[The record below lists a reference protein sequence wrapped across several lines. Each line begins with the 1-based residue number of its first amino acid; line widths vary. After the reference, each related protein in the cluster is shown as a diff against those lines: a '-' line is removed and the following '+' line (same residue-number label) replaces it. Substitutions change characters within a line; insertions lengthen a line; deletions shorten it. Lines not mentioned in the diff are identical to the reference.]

1 MQNRIEITEANL
13 RNDRLVL
20 TSEINDGAER
30 KPAGRMLT
38 DSDHFAFVY
47 ILEQDDSFEYVIL
60 NEGIWS
66 DLKAALDANLPV
78 FLHIGNTELELNG
91 FHDELGYLIENI
103 EDNANYGEEM
113 EERVKRI
120 FL

>member
-47 ILEQDDSFEYVIL
+47 
-60 NEGIWS
+60 
-66 DLKAALDANLPV
+66 
-78 FLHIGNTELELNG
+78 TELELNG

-103 EDNANYGEEM
+103 KDNANYGEEM

>member
-47 ILEQDDSFEYVIL
+47 ILEQDESFEYVIL

-66 DLKAALDANLPV
+66 DLKAALDAGLHAGLVRAVRIGYADSPV
-78 FLHIGNTELELNG
+78 L
-91 FHDELGYLIENI
+91 D
-103 EDNANYGEEM
+103 AYGIPAAV
-113 EERVKRI
+113 R
-120 FL
+120 

>member
-30 KPAGRMLT
+30 KPAGHMLT

-47 ILEQDDSFEYVIL
+47 ILEQDESFEYVIL

-66 DLKAALDANLPV
+66 DLKAALDAGLPV

-103 EDNANYGEEM
+103 KDNANYGEEM